1 MLNLRENIIKMKPTV
16 EELIEKSKNWKEE
29 LTKLRS
35 IVLDCGLTEEVKWYQ
50 PCYSFNG
57 SNLIILG
64 SFKDFCTLSF
74 FKGVLL
80 KDEQKI
86 LEFAG
91 QNTQSAKIIKFT
103 NLHQINELESVLK
116 DYIKEM
122 IALEKSGSKVT
133 FKTIEEQKL
142 PEELEEIFSQD
153 KDFEKA
159 FISLTPGRQRAY
171 LLHFSSAKQSA
182 TRISRIEKAMPQIF
196 AGKGLND

>member
-1 MLNLRENIIKMKPTV
+1 MKPTV
-16 EELIEKSKNWKEE
+16 EEIIEKSKNWREE

-35 IVLDCGLTEEVKWYQ
+35 IVLDCGLAEEVKWYQ

-57 SNLIILG
+57 TNLIIFG

-91 QNTQSAKIIKFT
+91 ENTQSAKIVKFT
-103 NLHQINELESVLK
+103 NIHQINELESVMK
-116 DYIKEM
+116 EYIKEM
-122 IALEKSGSKVT
+122 IELEKSGTKVT
-133 FKTIEEQKL
+133 FKKIEEQKL
-142 PEELEEIFSQD
+142 PEELEEFFKQD

-159 FISLTPGRQRAY
+159 FKSLTPGRQRAY
-171 LLHFSSAKQSA
+171 LLHFSSAKQSS
-182 TRISRIEKAMPQIF
+182 TRIARIEKAKPKIF
-196 AGKGLND
+196 AGKGLNE

>member
-16 EELIEKSKNWKEE
+16 EELIAKNKNWKEE

-80 KDEQKI
+80 KDEHKI

-103 NLHQINELESVLK
+103 NLHQINELESILK

-122 IALEKSGSKVT
+122 IALEKSGAKVT

-159 FISLTPGRQRAY
+159 FKFLTPGRQRAY

-182 TRISRIEKAMPQIF
+182 TRISRIEKLKPKIF
-196 AGKGLND
+196 EGKGLND

>member
-1 MLNLRENIIKMKPTV
+1 MLNLRENITKMKPTV

-29 LTKLRS
+29 LTKIRS

-80 KDEQKI
+80 KDEYKI

-122 IALEKSGSKVT
+122 IALEISGAKVT
-133 FKTIEEQKL
+133 FKTIKEQKL

-153 KDFEKA
+153 KHFEKA
-159 FISLTPGRQRAY
+159 FKSLTPGRQRAY

-182 TRISRIEKAMPQIF
+182 TRISRIEKLKPKIF
-196 AGKGLND
+196 EGKGLNE